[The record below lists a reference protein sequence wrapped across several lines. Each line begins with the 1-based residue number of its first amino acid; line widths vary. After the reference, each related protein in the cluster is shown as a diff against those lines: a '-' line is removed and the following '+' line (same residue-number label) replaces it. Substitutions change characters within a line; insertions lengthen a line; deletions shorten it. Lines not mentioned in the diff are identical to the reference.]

1 MGRGRLSKEEKAK
14 PISPENQA
22 DADLFMETIGKNY
35 ETLKVGCRAN
45 QLKANKPWSEDAFQ
59 DTVVLCY
66 ETIQRRGI
74 RDKSDQGIR
83 NYFFNALKMNVLH
96 EAVLPYNSRKV
107 DDEDLVNNYD
117 PLDERDGEQ
126 KVKEQLFNDF
136 AVVRILELAEAN
148 CDPLSFY
155 CYRLKFLMD
164 KMPYQRLVNITKIKS
179 AKARVK
185 SVIEWIKE
193 NVTEEELRKEFEEK
207 YLE

>member
-22 DADLFMETIGKNY
+22 DADLFMATIGKNY
-35 ETLKVGCRAN
+35 EALKVGCRAN

-83 NYFFNALKMNVLH
+83 NYFFNEFRMNVVH

-107 DDEDLVNNYD
+107 DDEELVNNYD
-117 PLDERDGEQ
+117 PLDERDGEK

-185 SVIEWIKE
+185 SVVEWIKE

>member
-22 DADLFMETIGKNY
+22 DADLFMETIGREYDTIKDACRINS
-35 ETLKVGCRAN
+35 LKKGREWN
-45 QLKANKPWSEDAFQ
+45 EDVFQ
-59 DTVVLCY
+59 DTIVLCF
-66 ETIQRRGI
+66 ESICRNGLKDT
-74 RDKSDQGIR
+74 SSQGCR
-83 NYFFNALKMNVLH
+83 SYLFSAYNMNLIH

-107 DDEDLVNNYD
+107 DDEELVNNYD
-117 PLDERDGEQ
+117 PLDEREGEQ

-164 KMPYQRLVNITKIKS
+164 KMPYQKLVKITKIKS

-185 SVIEWIKE
+185 SVIEWIKA

>member
-1 MGRGRLSKEEKAK
+1 MGRGRLSKEEKSK

-83 NYFFNALKMNVLH
+83 NYFFNAFKMNVLH

-107 DDEDLVNNYD
+107 DDEELVNNYD

-136 AVVRILELAEAN
+136 AVMRLLEMAECN
-148 CDPLSFY
+148 VDSLSFY
-155 CYRLKFLMD
+155 CFRLKNLLPKVSFH
-164 KMPYQRLVNITKIKS
+164 KLVKLTKIKN
-179 AKARVK
+179 AKARCK
-185 SVIEWIKE
+185 SVADWLKA

>member
-22 DADLFMETIGKNY
+22 DADLFMSTIGKNY
-35 ETLKVGCRAN
+35 EALKVGCRAN

-107 DDEDLVNNYD
+107 DDEDFVNNYD
-117 PLDERDGEQ
+117 TLDERDGEQ

-185 SVIEWIKE
+185 SVIEWIKA

>member
-107 DDEDLVNNYD
+107 EDEELINNYD
-117 PLDERDGEQ
+117 PMDEREGEQ

-136 AVVRILELAEAN
+136 AVVHILELAEAN

-155 CYRLKFLMD
+155 CFRLKYLLPHMSFAKLI
-164 KMPYQRLVNITKIKS
+164 KMTGVKN
-179 AKARVK
+179 AKTRVK
-185 SVIEWIKE
+185 SVVEWLKE
-193 NVTEEELRKEFEEK
+193 NTDENELINLFNSYE
-207 YLE
+207 

>member
-35 ETLKVGCRAN
+35 EALKVGCRAN
-45 QLKANKPWSEDAFQ
+45 QLKSNKPWSEDAFQ

-83 NYFFNALKMNVLH
+83 NYFFNAFRMNVLH

-107 DDEDLVNNYD
+107 DDEELVNNYD
-117 PLDERDGEQ
+117 PLDERDGEH

-164 KMPYQRLVNITKIKS
+164 KMPYQRLVTITKIKS

>member
-35 ETLKVGCRAN
+35 EALKVGCRAN
-45 QLKANKPWSEDAFQ
+45 QLKSNKPWSEDAFQ
-59 DTVVLCY
+59 ETVVLCY
-66 ETIQRRGI
+66 EAIQRRGI

-83 NYFFNALKMNVLH
+83 NYFFNAFKMNVLH
-96 EAVLPYNSRKV
+96 ETVLPYNSRKV
-107 DDEDLVNNYD
+107 DDEELVNNYD
-117 PLDERDGEQ
+117 PLDERECEQ
-126 KVKEQLFNDF
+126 KVKEQLYNDF

-164 KMPYQRLVNITKIKS
+164 KMPYQKLVKITKIKS

>member
-22 DADLFMETIGKNY
+22 DADLFMATIGKNY

-107 DDEDLVNNYD
+107 DDEELVNNYD
-117 PLDERDGEQ
+117 PLDERECEQ

>member
-35 ETLKVGCRAN
+35 EALKVGCRAN
-45 QLKANKPWSEDAFQ
+45 QLKSNKPWSEDAFQ

-83 NYFFNALKMNVLH
+83 NYFFNAFRMNVLH

-107 DDEDLVNNYD
+107 DDEELVNHYD
-117 PLDERDGEQ
+117 PLDERDGEH

-136 AVVRILELAEAN
+136 AVVRILEVAEAN

-164 KMPYQRLVNITKIKS
+164 KMPYQRLVTITKIKS

>member
-45 QLKANKPWSEDAFQ
+45 QLKVNKPWSEDVFQ

-83 NYFFNALKMNVLH
+83 NYFFNAFKMNVLH

-107 DDEDLVNNYD
+107 EDEELVNNYD

-126 KVKEQLFNDF
+126 KVKEQLYNDF

-164 KMPYQRLVNITKIKS
+164 KMPYQKLVKITKIKS

>member
-14 PISPENQA
+14 PISPENQS

-35 ETLKVGCRAN
+35 EALKVGCRAN
-45 QLKANKPWSEDAFQ
+45 QLKSNKPWSEDAFQ

-83 NYFFNALKMNVLH
+83 NYFFNAFRMNVLH

-107 DDEDLVNNYD
+107 DDEELVNNYD
-117 PLDERDGEQ
+117 PLDERDGEK

-185 SVIEWIKE
+185 SVVEWIKE

>member
-35 ETLKVGCRAN
+35 EALKVGCRAN
-45 QLKANKPWSEDAFQ
+45 QLKSNKPWSEDAFQ

-96 EAVLPYNSRKV
+96 ESVLPYNSRKV
-107 DDEDLVNNYD
+107 DDEELVNNYD
-117 PLDERDGEQ
+117 PLDERECEQ